1 MSTFTLAVE
10 FPEEL
15 RHLGYTEAEIRE
27 QVPVLLVLKR
37 YREGVISSSKG
48 AGILGLSRREFLD
61 LLRQEGIPVYD
72 PTERELDNELTTVQ
86 RFGASEP

>member
-37 YREGVISSSKG
+37 KREGVISSPKG
-48 AGILGLSRREFLD
+48 QVFWRSHVVSFSIYSAKKASRCTTR
-61 LLRQEGIPVYD
+61 P
-72 PTERELDNELTTVQ
+72 NENWTM
-86 RFGASEP
+86 S